1 MVQNVRAYILDRQEQ
16 LQRIVSYIS
25 FQRIPGE
32 QPGIFCAAE
41 VCASGSLEYFLP
53 VKLFAGIQRQNS
65 MMPGEEGLSPHE
77 LAHKWVKD
85 LRTRPDMSIK
95 VG

>member
-1 MVQNVRAYILDRQEQ
+1 MVQNVRTYILDRQEQ

-53 VKLFAGIQRQNS
+53 VKLFVGIQRQNS
-65 MMPGEEGLSPHE
+65 RIYQKNMCYNKYRKIIACSFQ
-77 LAHKWVKD
+77 K
-85 LRTRPDMSIK
+85 
-95 VG
+95 